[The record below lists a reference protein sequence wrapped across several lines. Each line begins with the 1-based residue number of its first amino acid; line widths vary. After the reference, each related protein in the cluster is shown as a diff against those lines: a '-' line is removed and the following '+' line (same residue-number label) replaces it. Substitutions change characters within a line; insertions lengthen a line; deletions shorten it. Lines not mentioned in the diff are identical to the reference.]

1 MNSSTSSPTSAV
13 ANAPA
18 SSSQIPPMN
27 SSPSNPPTNRWPPQ
41 IKYIIGNEAVERF
54 SYYGIR
60 SILAGY
66 ITAKAISSVKGG
78 LGYEKDTATEII
90 HMFTSANY
98 LMPLL
103 GAWFA
108 DKIAGRYN
116 TIFYVSMIYCLG
128 NIVLAASGFADGV
141 TAKMALLCAGLGLI
155 AFGS

>member
-1 MNSSTSSPTSAV
+1 MSAEP
-13 ANAPA
+13 N
-18 SSSQIPPMN
+18 
-27 SSPSNPPTNRWPPQ
+27 TTDNRWPKQ

-66 ITAKAISSVKGG
+66 ITAKAIGGIKGG
-78 LGYEKDTATEII
+78 LGYEKDSATEII

-128 NIVLAASGFADGV
+128 NIVLAASGFAESV
-141 TAKMALLCAGLGLI
+141 NMKMALLCAGLGLI
-155 AFGS
+155 AFGMLPAIRASRLDPIEALRYE

>member
-1 MNSSTSSPTSAV
+1 MSSPITSDTSSPTT
-13 ANAPA
+13 
-18 SSSQIPPMN
+18 
-27 SSPSNPPTNRWPPQ
+27 PPTIAPMSAPGNPSVNRWPPQ

-66 ITAKAISSVKGG
+66 ITAAAVGGIKGG
-78 LGYEKDTATEII
+78 LGYEKDSATEII

-116 TIFYVSMIYCLG
+116 TILYVSMIYCLG
-128 NIVLAASGFADGV
+128 NLVLAASGFAEGV
-141 TAKMALLCAGLGLI
+141 TAKMALLCA
-155 AFGS
+155 